1 VIVAKAAALLVCA
14 AMVAATACRRSTL
27 PYALGDREFWQLIDT
42 YSEPPGVFRLSDNVV
57 SNESRFAD
65 SIRWLRPAGGVYI
78 GVGPEQNFSYIA
90 ALRPA
95 MAFII
100 DIRRENLGLHMMYKA
115 LFELSADRAEFVSLL
130 FSRPRPPGLDVNSSV
145 DEIFRQYD
153 AVPASLELFTRN
165 AGLVRERLMA
175 TRGFPLTESDLDWIE
190 RTHRTFFT
198 DGPAIDYYGSSR
210 ARAVR
215 PSYRDLMTAKDATG
229 ESRSFLATEDAFAFV
244 KAMQTRNVVVPV
256 VGDFAG
262 PKAIRGVGGY
272 VRAHGARV
280 HAFYGSNVGVYLSR
294 PQAYAFCA
302 NLAMLPAGS
311 IDWFIDSQGI
321 RPFDVKV
328 RSCTPKQ
335 N

>member
-1 VIVAKAAALLVCA
+1 VTVAKAAALLLCA
-14 AMVAATACRRSTL
+14 LTVAASACRRSTL
-27 PYALGDREFWQLIDT
+27 PYALGDREYWQLVDT
-42 YSEPPGVFRLSDNVV
+42 LSEPPGVFSLSDNVV
-57 SNESRFAD
+57 SNEPRFAD

-100 DIRRENLGLHMMYKA
+100 DIRRENLALHMLYKA
-115 LFELSADRAEFVSLL
+115 LFEVSADRAEFVSLL
-130 FSRPRPPGLDVNSSV
+130 FSRPRPPGLDAGSSV
-145 DEIFRQYD
+145 DDIFRRYD
-153 AVPASLELFTRN
+153 DVSASIALFNRN

-198 DGPAIDYYGSSR
+198 YGPAIDYYGSSR
-210 ARAVR
+210 AGAVR
-215 PSYRDLMTAKDATG
+215 PSYRDLMTARDATG
-229 ESRSFLATEDAFAFV
+229 ESRSFLATEDTFQFV
-244 KAMQTRNVVVPV
+244 KAMQTRNLIVPV

-262 PKAIRGVGGY
+262 AKAIRGVGGY
-272 VRAHGARV
+272 VREHGSRV
-280 HAFYGSNVGVYLSR
+280 HAFYGSNVGVYLSK
-294 PQAYAFCA
+294 PQAHAFCA
-302 NLAMLPAGS
+302 NLATLPAGS

-321 RPFDVKV
+321 RAFDVKV
-328 RSCTPKQ
+328 RSCLPKQ